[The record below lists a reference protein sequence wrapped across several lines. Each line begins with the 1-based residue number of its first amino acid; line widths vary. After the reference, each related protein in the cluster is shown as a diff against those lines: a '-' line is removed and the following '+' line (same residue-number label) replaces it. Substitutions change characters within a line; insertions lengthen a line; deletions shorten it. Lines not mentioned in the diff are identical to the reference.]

1 MITENIVTAAKQ
13 GDEEAF
19 LKLMYENKTK
29 LYRIAFSYLK
39 NELDSLEAIQ
49 EVTYRAYI
57 KIRKLRNPKYFN
69 TWLVRIMINY
79 CIDELRKRNKMIYK
93 EIEFKSFDVST
104 SNLSI
109 ENAIEILEPKYKT
122 VIILKYI
129 NDYTI
134 QEIARIMQ
142 RPEGTIKTWLNKS
155 LKLLR
160 EYYDKDGEFENA

>member
-1 MITENIVTAAKQ
+1 MDTENLIIAAKQ

-19 LKLMYENKTK
+19 LKLIHENKIK

-57 KIRKLRNPKYFN
+57 KIKKLRNPKYFN
-69 TWLVRIMINY
+69 TWLIRIMINY
-79 CIDELRKRNKMIYK
+79 CIDEIRKKNKVIYK
-93 EIEFKSFDVST
+93 EIEIKSFDDSS

-134 QEIARIMQ
+134 QEIAKIMQ

-155 LKLLR
+155 LKILR
-160 EYYDKDGEFENA
+160 KYYDKDGDS

>member
-1 MITENIVTAAKQ
+1 MDTENLIIAAKQ

-19 LKLMYENKTK
+19 LKLIHENKIK

-57 KIRKLRNPKYFN
+57 KIKKLRNPKYFN
-69 TWLVRIMINY
+69 TWLIRIMINY
-79 CIDELRKRNKMIYK
+79 CIDEIRKKNKVIYK
-93 EIEFKSFDVST
+93 EIEIKSFDDSS

-134 QEIARIMQ
+134 QEIAKIMQ

-155 LKLLR
+155 LKILR
-160 EYYDKDGEFENA
+160 KYYGKDGDS